1 MLPWM
6 DEGGVEALRWCGFV
20 VEEEMHDGALSGSV
34 RPMRGEKGGMAL
46 RPCGG
51 EEGGPSA
58 QVTER
63 GVADRMWAWQS
74 LSLSGGTTGAGMH
87 WGGGSGRGKHRGD
100 TWPMLLRGC
109 GSVALGRLE
118 RTVAF
123 LIYSNIFKMT

>member
-6 DEGGVEALRWCGFV
+6 DEGGVEALRRCGFV

-87 WGGGSGRGKHRGD
+87 WGGGGLDEGNTGATRGPCFFED
-100 TWPMLLRGC
+100 
-109 GSVALGRLE
+109 AGRLLWAGSKE
-118 RTVAF
+118 QWHF
-123 LIYSNIFKMT
+123 

>member
-1 MLPWM
+1 
-6 DEGGVEALRWCGFV
+6 
-20 VEEEMHDGALSGSV
+20 
-34 RPMRGEKGGMAL
+34 MRGEKGGMAL

-87 WGGGSGRGKHRGD
+87 WGGSGRGKHRGD

-109 GSVALGRLE
+109 GSVALGRHE